1 MSGRAHKSGW
11 PETLGF
17 LETWLAFIL
26 ITDQFNPKKH
36 VMFSKHEIW
45 EFNPFKF
52 KRNCF
57 TKQIVSM
64 NQNDFL
70 GYRLEAETVR
80 INVHLT
86 LAT

>member
-26 ITDQFNPKKH
+26 IKDQFNPKKPF
-36 VMFSKHEIW
+36 MFFIHAIW

-52 KRNCF
+52 KGNSF
-57 TKQIVSM
+57 TKQIISM

-70 GYRLEAETVR
+70 WYRLEGGTLR